1 MISMHPVIFVKYPI
15 LDQRSGNTHDAGYLK
30 FMLLKNHFGGIMI
43 KKISIIFVFV
53 GLLLAGPTL
62 AAPADEN
69 AAYSGAL
76 KDLKRS
82 TGKKGIA
89 LHQLNSEFREFKQTR
104 GKKARDVD
112 FRQSYSQMMVS
123 DGLVTVDAVAEVGQ
137 VSALRRSLEQL
148 GMVNILT
155 YKNVV
160 SGRLPLDKLDSV
172 DNVRGLHMMRP
183 AMART
188 NVGLVDSQ
196 GDVSMQSKTAK
207 AQFGVNGAGQTV
219 GVLSDSFNA
228 AEAGCADALDPGVQM
243 TTADDDVA
251 SGDLPVVDV
260 VEEISDCGSID
271 EGRGMAQH
279 IHDVAPGANISFHSA
294 FNGYANFAQGII
306 DLADAGATVIVDDV
320 FYFAEPMFMDGL
332 IAQAVDE
339 VNERGIPYF
348 SSAGNSGYDSY
359 ESEFRNSAII
369 GPAGGLL
376 HDFDPGVDV
385 DTDQQITFPPG
396 QTIII
401 FQWDEP
407 FFTDTLGAASSA
419 NDMDVFLFDSTGYP
433 CIFFPD
439 GAFFGCEEGD
449 VIQAFGVDPNVGG
462 DPLEVF
468 AIINFTD
475 SPVVLDLQL
484 QVTAGSLPGYLKY
497 VYLDPM
503 SIDEFDTMSGASNG
517 HSSANGAFG
526 TGASAWFNTRA
537 FNPSCESCDPARI
550 NGFSSAGGTPILFD
564 ADGTRLATPE
574 IRLKPNA
581 TGPDGADNT
590 FFGFRIGKTPRDKR
604 QFPNFFGTSASAPHV
619 AALAALML
627 ETNPW
632 LDADDVFAILEST
645 ADDMDDYRTDDPD
658 SGFDFG
664 TGHGFVNAEKALAAA
679 RGDICHN
686 GVTITVKNSGAVS
699 AHIAHGDVPG
709 ACE

>member
-1 MISMHPVIFVKYPI
+1 
-15 LDQRSGNTHDAGYLK
+15 
-30 FMLLKNHFGGIMI
+30 MI
-43 KKISIIFVFV
+43 KKILVISILA
-53 GLLLAGPTL
+53 GLLCAGATL
-62 AAPADEN
+62 AAPPDDK
-69 AAYSGAL
+69 AAYSSAL
-76 KDLKRS
+76 KDLKQS
-82 TGKKGIA
+82 AGKKGIA
-89 LHQLNSEFREFKQTR
+89 LHQLNTEFREFKQTR

-123 DGLVTVDAVAEVGQ
+123 EGLVTVDAVAEVGQ
-137 VSALRRSLEQL
+137 VNALRRSLEQM
-148 GMVNILT
+148 GMVNIFT

-160 SGRLPLDKLDSV
+160 SGRLPLEKLDSV
-172 DNVRGLHMMRP
+172 DTVRGLHMMRP

-228 AEAGCADALDPGVQM
+228 AEAGCADALDPGVRM

-260 VEEISDCGSID
+260 VEEIFNCGSVD
-271 EGRGMAQH
+271 EGRGMAQL
-279 IHDVAPGANISFHSA
+279 IHDVAPGAGISFHSA
-294 FNGYANFAQGII
+294 FNGYASFAQGII

-348 SSAGNSGYDSY
+348 SSAGNSAYESY
-359 ESEFRNSAII
+359 ESEFRNSGLIS
-369 GPAGGLL
+369 PFGGLL
-376 HDFDPGVDV
+376 HDFDPSEGIDP
-385 DTDQQITFPPG
+385 TQKITVPPG
-396 QTIII
+396 ITQIV

-419 NDMDVFLFDSTGYP
+419 NDLDVFLYDSTGFP
-433 CIFFPD
+433 CIVFPIPLP
-439 GAFFGCEEGD
+439 GCEGGD
-449 VIQAFGVDPNVGG
+449 VLQAFGLDVNLGG
-462 DPLEVF
+462 DPLEIF
-468 AIINFTD
+468 LIGNFTD
-475 SPVVLDLQL
+475 APVTLDLTL
-484 QVTAGSLPGYLKY
+484 EVFAGPLPGYLKY
-497 VYLDPM
+497 VYLDPIT
-503 SIDEFDTMSGASNG
+503 IDEYDTMSGASYG
-517 HSSANGAFG
+517 KAMANGAFG

-537 FNPSCESCDPARI
+537 FNPRCSSCDPARI

-574 IRLKPNA
+574 IRQKPNA

-590 FFGFRIGKTPRDKR
+590 FFGFRLGKTPRDKR

-627 ETNPW
+627 ETGPW

-686 GVTITVKNSGAVS
+686 GVTITVKNSGSVS